1 IVAIWDKQI
10 DWEKFRYAMD
20 NPEKFHNAG
29 MN

>member
-1 IVAIWDKQI
+1 